1 MRVLV
6 VEDNPVSATYM
17 RTVLEQRG
25 WNVEIALD
33 GERALQLIEQ
43 QRFDAVL
50 VDWILPRYDGIDI
63 LRAVRQQESKPPPY
77 VAIVTVVDSTEVKR
91 YCFECGANGFF
102 VKPIQPEAIIE
113 HIEEYYRQFER

>member
-1 MRVLV
+1 MRILV

-63 LRAVRQQESKPPPY
+63 LHAIRQQHGNPPPY
-77 VAIVTVVDSTEVKR
+77 VAIVTVVDSVDVQR
-91 YCFECGANGFF
+91 YCFECGANGYF
-102 VKPIQPEAIIE
+102 VKPIQPEAIVE